1 MALAVGATIFSS
13 TRAMILVSS
22 GLRQGR
28 ILHKKMIKSLLYAGI
43 IRFYNRVPIGRIL
56 NRLSKD
62 LREIDEA
69 LGYAVGNLLVNL
81 FRLLSGFAMCLYAS
95 TPLILIPTVF
105 VLFACAKIN
114 NYYLKTQRECVR
126 L

>member
-1 MALAVGATIFSS
+1 MALAVGATLFSS

-62 LREIDEA
+62 LR
-69 LGYAVGNLLVNL
+69 
-81 FRLLSGFAMCLYAS
+81 
-95 TPLILIPTVF
+95 
-105 VLFACAKIN
+105 
-114 NYYLKTQRECVR
+114 
-126 L
+126 